1 MLLHLPS
8 VLSLEQM
15 DEIRTQL
22 TQTEWIDGRETV
34 GIQGAQVKRNLQL
47 AEQSPARFQLGQIIL
62 QALSSH
68 PLFFAATLP
77 HRILPP
83 RFNCYRQGDEYGYH
97 VDGAIMSLPVPANS
111 PPVNLRSD
119 VSCTVFLTDPS
130 EYDGGELT
138 IADTY
143 GEHTVKLPA
152 GDLVLYPSTSLHCVT
167 PVTRGARVSAFF
179 WIQSLVRD
187 AHHRTLLFEMDQ
199 VIQSLRQENQQHP
212 AALRLTYLYHNL
224 LRDWSET

>member
-8 VLSLEQM
+8 VLTPEQIN
-15 DEIRTQL
+15 EIRTQL
-22 TQTEWIDGRETV
+22 TQAEWIDGRETV

-47 AEQSPARFQLGQIIL
+47 AEQSHARCQLGQLIL
-62 QALSSH
+62 QALSTH
-68 PLFFAATLP
+68 PLFFAAALP
-77 HRILPP
+77 HRIFPP
-83 RFNCYRQGDEYGYH
+83 RFNCYRGGGEYGYH
-97 VDGAIMSLPVPANS
+97 VDGAIMSLPVPAHS

-119 VSCTVFLTDPS
+119 VSCTVFLTEPS

-143 GEHTVKLPA
+143 GEHSVKLPA

-167 PVTRGARVSAFF
+167 PVTRGERVSAFF
-179 WIQSLVRD
+179 WIQSLVRND
-187 AHHRTLLFEMDQ
+187 HHRTILFEMDQ
-199 VIQSLRQENQQHP
+199 VIQSLRQEDQQHP
-212 AALRLTYLYHNL
+212 AALRLTHLYHNL